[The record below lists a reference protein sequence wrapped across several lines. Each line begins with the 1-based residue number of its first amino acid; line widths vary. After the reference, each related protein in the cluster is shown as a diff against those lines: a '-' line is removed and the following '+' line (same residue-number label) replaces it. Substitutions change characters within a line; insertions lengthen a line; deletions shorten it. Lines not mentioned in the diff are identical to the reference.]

1 MAGTSNSLH
10 HIYGIRDID
19 VQDTKHKLTCY
30 LKDNLKVKTT
40 LQFIRLN
47 LELVFE

>member
-10 HIYGIRDID
+10 YIYGIRDID
-19 VQDTKHKLTCY
+19 VQDTKHKLTY

-47 LELVFE
+47 LGLVLE